1 MYSQDTVKFNLFSK
15 HDNRHTLESWGDH
28 LGGPYGKKH
37 IDFARNQH
45 STGNENIKWDNTK
58 SQFRSTYTSNYG
70 RRNYRRD
77 QKRLGSAVSSASPQS
92 GDWSGGLPVPA
103 VDKTI
108 LDRFY
113 PVPTKERFTRFPK
126 KYDLPKDSN
135 LARPSVN
142 SSWWSSNTKS
152 PPSSKRHISPP
163 LSVLGASQLP
173 HLGKNTWKYS
183 YKL

>member
-1 MYSQDTVKFNLFSK
+1 MKFNQFSK

-28 LGGPYGKKH
+28 LGGSYGKKH
-37 IDFARNQH
+37 VDSNTNQH
-45 STGNENIKWDNTK
+45 HTGNKNTKWDNIEP
-58 SQFRSTYTSNYG
+58 QFRSTYAANYG
-70 RRNYRRD
+70 KTD
-77 QKRLGSAVSSASPQS
+77 QNRLGSAVPPQS
-92 GDWSGGLPVPA
+92 RNPLVPA

-113 PVPTKERFTRFPK
+113 PVPTKERFSRFPK
-126 KYDLPKDSN
+126 KYELPKDID
-135 LARPSVN
+135 LAWPSVN
-142 SSWWSSNTKS
+142 TTWWSSS
-152 PPSSKRHISPP
+152 ARPPPQFEGLLPS